1 MCSEIHQFSPFLR
14 KMSVSSLSFER
25 KAKFSISE
33 TTQNGV
39 EEEKGRVNL
48 EIEKKEDESG
58 EAAATVSHDDDEDG
72 FKTPTSSDHRIP
84 PITECPPAPTK
95 PRPPPLRLKRKSSQP
110 AEIESIFRSIA
121 TDQDDTQHRKIKKA
135 RTDDHD
141 RS

>member
-1 MCSEIHQFSPFLR
+1 
-14 KMSVSSLSFER
+14 MSVSSLSVER

-33 TTQNGV
+33 TTQTGV
-39 EEEKGRVNL
+39 EEKGRVNL
-48 EIEKKEDESG
+48 EADQIDKKEDESG
-58 EAAATVSHDDDEDG
+58 EAAATVSHDEDG

-95 PRPPPLRLKRKSSQP
+95 PRPPPLRLKRKSPQP

-121 TDQDDTQHRKIKKA
+121 TDQDDTQRHKIKKA